1 MLPVDIP
8 SPSCY
13 PPVMIYR
20 TPRAWSVGVQSG
32 MLCAAV
38 LALLTVSSGHVRAEQ
53 PRQAGHVFSQ
63 VSSGLSATPGAVA
76 PEKRSGQTTFW
87 DWLWDYLY
95 NGASLTVGIGTRQ
108 ADLRVTDKSS
118 NASGKISQ
126 RDEEA
131 YFISYSTRPSFI
143 RSTRFGYA
151 FLFNYTTFNMDQQEV
166 AKNVYQDVGT
176 RVRGRVA
183 YVVPTVFYQLGEH
196 GRRGAY
202 VRLGVGAGLGAAK
215 YDGSIILD
223 YPANTTP
230 VAISN
235 GDYGL
240 KFAASLML
248 EARYRN
254 WGLTVT
260 AAGPS
265 YEDERYR
272 YDLTDLASYVNFT
285 WYF

>member
-1 MLPVDIP
+1 MVF
-8 SPSCY
+8 
-13 PPVMIYR
+13 
-20 TPRAWSVGVQSG
+20 
-32 MLCAAV
+32 AAV
-38 LALLTVSSGHVRAEQ
+38 LMLLTVLPGYVRAEQ
-53 PRQAGHVFSQ
+53 LHQAVPLFSRF
-63 VSSGLSATPGAVA
+63 SSGPSATPGMVA
-76 PEKRSGQTTFW
+76 PEQGAGPDTFW
-87 DWLWDYLY
+87 EWLWDYLY

-108 ADLRVTDKSS
+108 ADLRVTDKSTK
-118 NASGKISQ
+118 ASGKISQ

-143 RSTRFGYA
+143 HDTRFGYT
-151 FLFNYTTFNMDQQEV
+151 FMFNYTTFNMDQQEV
-166 AKNVYQDVGT
+166 AKNVYEDVGT

-202 VRLGVGAGLGAAK
+202 VRLGIGAGLGAAK
-215 YDGSIILD
+215 YDGSIILN
-223 YPANTTP
+223 YPKNTAP

-240 KFAASLML
+240 KFAASLLL

-265 YEDERYR
+265 YEDEQYR
-272 YDLTDLASYVNFT
+272 YDLTDLSSYVNFT

>member
-1 MLPVDIP
+1 
-8 SPSCY
+8 
-13 PPVMIYR
+13 MIR
-20 TPRAWSVGVQSG
+20 RDPRAWSARVFSG
-32 MLCAAV
+32 ILSAAI
-38 LALLTVSSGHVRAEQ
+38 LALLTVIPGHVRAEQ
-53 PRQAGHVFSQ
+53 AGQAALLFSQ
-63 VSSGLSATPGAVA
+63 ISSGTSATPGALA
-76 PEKRSGQTTFW
+76 PEQRTGPTTFW
-87 DWLWDYLY
+87 EWLWDYLY

-108 ADLRVTDKSS
+108 ADLRVTDKSTD
-118 NASGKISQ
+118 ASGKISQ
-126 RDEEA
+126 RDEEV

-143 RSTRFGYA
+143 RDTCFGYT
-151 FLFNYTTFNMDQQEV
+151 FMFNYTTFNMDQQEV
-166 AKNVYQDVGT
+166 AKNVYQDIGT

-196 GRRGAY
+196 GRRGSY
-202 VRLGVGAGLGAAK
+202 VRLGIGAGLGTAK
-215 YDGSIILD
+215 YEGSIILN
-223 YPANTTP
+223 YPVNTAP

-265 YEDERYR
+265 YEDEQYR
-272 YDLTDLASYVNFT
+272 YDLTDLSSYVNFT

>member
-1 MLPVDIP
+1 
-8 SPSCY
+8 
-13 PPVMIYR
+13 MIRR
-20 TPRAWSVGVQSG
+20 TPRASSLRVRSG

-38 LALLTVSSGHVRAEQ
+38 LALLTVGSGQVRAEQ
-53 PRQAGHVFSQ
+53 PRQSGLVFSQ
-63 VSSGLSATPGAVA
+63 VSSGPSTPPGAVA
-76 PEKRSGQTTFW
+76 PEKRSGPAAFW
-87 DWLWDYLY
+87 KWLWDYLY
-95 NGASLTVGIGTRQ
+95 NDASLTVGIGTRQ
-108 ADLRVTDKSS
+108 ADLRVTDKIT

-126 RDEEA
+126 RDEGA

-143 RSTRFGYA
+143 RSTRFGYT
-151 FLFNYTTFNMDQQEV
+151 FKFNYTTFNMDKQEV
-166 AKNVYQDVGT
+166 AKNVYEDVGT
-176 RVRGRVA
+176 RVRGRLA

-196 GRRGAY
+196 GRRAAY
-202 VRLGVGAGLGAAK
+202 VRLGIGAGLGAAK

-240 KFAASLML
+240 KFAASLLL

-254 WGLTVT
+254 WGLTFT

-265 YEDERYR
+265 FEDEQYR
-272 YDLTDLASYVNFT
+272 YDLSDLASYVNFT

>member
-1 MLPVDIP
+1 
-8 SPSCY
+8 
-13 PPVMIYR
+13 MIHL
-20 TPRAWSVGVQSG
+20 TPRAWSVRVQSG
-32 MLCAAV
+32 VLCAAV

-53 PRQAGHVFSQ
+53 PRQAVPIFSQ
-63 VSSGLSATPGAVA
+63 AGSGPSATLGAVT
-76 PEKRSGQTTFW
+76 PEKRPGTTTFW
-87 DWLWDYLY
+87 EWLWDYLY

-108 ADLRVTDKSS
+108 ADLRVTDKSTY
-118 NASGKISQ
+118 ASGKISQ
-126 RDEEA
+126 RNEEA
-131 YFISYSTRPSFI
+131 YFISYSTRPSFFH
-143 RSTRFGYA
+143 STSLGYT
-151 FLFNYTTFNMDQQEV
+151 FMFNYTTFNMDKQEV
-166 AKNVYQDVGT
+166 AKDVFQDIGT
-176 RVRGRVA
+176 RVRGRIA

-196 GRRGAY
+196 GRRAAY

-254 WGLTVT
+254 WGLTFT

-265 YEDERYR
+265 YQDEQYR
-272 YDLTDLASYVNFT
+272 YDLTDVASYVNFT